1 VLNTGSELQR
11 SSCGLLTTVCCDAHG
26 GTAYALEGSIFTTG
40 AAIQWLRDEMGLIG
54 SAVETEKVAARVQDT
69 QGVYVVPAFAGLGAP
84 YWDMDAR
91 GAIVGLTRGTGRD
104 QIIRATLDSI
114 AYQTRDVVDAM
125 NCDGAATVHELRAD
139 GGAAA
144 NNRLMQFQ
152 ADILGVPVVRPRLLE
167 TTAAG
172 SAFLAGLGVGMWRDP
187 EELEGAWREDR
198 RFEPAM
204 DKADRDRLYQG
215 WRGAVERVRADRR
228 EEKS

>member
-1 VLNTGSELQR
+1 
-11 SSCGLLTTVCCDAHG
+11 
-26 GTAYALEGSIFTTG
+26 
-40 AAIQWLRDEMGLIG
+40 
-54 SAVETEKVAARVQDT
+54 
-69 QGVYVVPAFAGLGAP
+69 
-84 YWDMDAR
+84 MDAR
-91 GAIVGLTRGTGRD
+91 GAIIGLTRGTGRD

-125 NCDGAATVHELRAD
+125 NCDGSATVHELRAD

-204 DKADRDRLYQG
+204 DKAERDCLYQG